1 MSEKIL
7 REEIRDLRQLIYTML
22 RQIDVEKIGDPHV
35 IYSARIIFTEK
46 EYQLMHDI
54 WRNESNHY
62 DDKSI
67 RRRVNTIE
75 ALKKENQKLQQE
87 LDSLQNE
94 KNLNSIHSHKKI
106 MGLIEENK
114 YLTEQIENGLCPMCG
129 ARISK
134 CGGLK
139 NNKK

>member
-35 IYSARIIFTEK
+35 IYSARINFTKK

-54 WRNESNHY
+54 WRNESNYY

-75 ALKKENQKLQQE
+75 ALKKEN
-87 LDSLQNE
+87 
-94 KNLNSIHSHKKI
+94 
-106 MGLIEENK
+106 K
-114 YLTEQIENGLCPMCG
+114 YLIEQIENGLCPMCG